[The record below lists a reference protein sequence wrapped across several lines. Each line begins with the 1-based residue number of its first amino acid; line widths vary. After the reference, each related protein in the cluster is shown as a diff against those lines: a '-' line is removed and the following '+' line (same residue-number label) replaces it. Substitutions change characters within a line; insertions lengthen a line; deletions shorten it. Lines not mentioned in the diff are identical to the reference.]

1 MAVASMS
8 PIDQFRKQ
16 LDDYKVMPAYEGGRE
31 YIRSSQL
38 MKWMG
43 SGTITEDGRAYTN
56 AERLLWSVY
65 GKRQSFP
72 PISHSK
78 ICDNGSDRCVV
89 VFSILLEI
97 NLGHMIDQVQK
108 QDIVDQYI
116 PMSLGSLKEKFQTID
131 KARGIEYAERFDKA
145 QWKFRPLTLR
155 WDMDKDVPEQRII
168 PIVRKQEIGRGG
180 QARVYSIVVQEDYV
194 NQQLRDN
201 LPKDEHTRFDDEHF
215 GWCYQFALK
224 TFEEGNNSRNLAY
237 FNDEKSA
244 FDALKYNKGMIKY
257 LGSFGHKEL
266 RKAQK
271 QNGEDTEKIVILKHI
286 LLEYGRF
293 DLMKIFM
300 YRLPPVMPDEM
311 QDFWTRLIEI
321 ADGLKGIHK
330 IKTRNGEYAGW
341 HNDIK
346 PGNIIV
352 VDNEYKLA
360 DPGFAKFQKRLE
372 SDRDSIPEI
381 IQDGLT
387 QSYAAPECFAR
398 NRNARAKVPQSVDI
412 WSVGCVLSM
421 AVTWIVLGSQ
431 GVYQFKML
439 RQKAVDRILEF
450 APKDPQQRTIDPGDF
465 FHNGIE
471 ILPEVK
477 QWHKYLRSVARN
489 TDHIT
494 KNMLDFIE
502 QFLLIPTGGN
512 TERIPAEGLYT
523 GLQEVLRKSRAEDTM
538 LHMDDLFDMLRDIDQ
553 EAPSTPF
560 EVQAQQQT
568 NLNAMSQ
575 RPRVKPKI
583 DNLEVPDFLK
593 TASRYESLTKIA
605 GARSPKITPTV
616 PALAHPTEVYSTRPP
631 KGPQAVNGD
640 SYFPALTAS
649 AQGPSTHTGNVL
661 PGPYFPPPPAMPQT
675 PRRATTF
682 NTHRKQNETSPE
694 PQNVLQARE
703 EFRDSAWYRKPT
715 DDVLKAY
722 FDNRDIV
729 FLVDNASSMAPYWDE
744 ATFLLETLVMKAKP
758 FDKDGMD
765 LFFTLSSTSI
775 KGSKD
780 ESKFRSKMQ
789 ATRPRDGSNMITD
802 MVRPIETVFS
812 TYFKELEK
820 SKRKGTKPKE
830 ELTLIILTDGI
841 WAGMETS
848 DEVYKYILKLLKDLE
863 KRKILG
869 YKKRPVSIEF
879 VQFSDNAD
887 ATERLRAL
895 DDDIEYNGFVDIID
909 HERFTVSGDVRKM
922 LLGSFVPL
930 MDRLDNNINPESP
943 PLRSDTVSTTASA
956 SNGTNRHS
964 MPPNMY
970 GSYNAIAQHLQPI
983 AELDTSSQN
992 RTQTNSTGSSGS
1004 SFTTSLPQPKTN
1016 KFSFMR

>member
-1 MAVASMS
+1 
-8 PIDQFRKQ
+8 
-16 LDDYKVMPAYEGGRE
+16 
-31 YIRSSQL
+31 
-38 MKWMG
+38 
-43 SGTITEDGRAYTN
+43 
-56 AERLLWSVY
+56 
-65 GKRQSFP
+65 
-72 PISHSK
+72 
-78 ICDNGSDRCVV
+78 
-89 VFSILLEI
+89 
-97 NLGHMIDQVQK
+97 
-108 QDIVDQYI
+108 
-116 PMSLGSLKEKFQTID
+116 
-131 KARGIEYAERFDKA
+131 
-145 QWKFRPLTLR
+145 
-155 WDMDKDVPEQRII
+155 
-168 PIVRKQEIGRGG
+168 
-180 QARVYSIVVQEDYV
+180 
-194 NQQLRDN
+194 
-201 LPKDEHTRFDDEHF
+201 
-215 GWCYQFALK
+215 
-224 TFEEGNNSRNLAY
+224 
-237 FNDEKSA
+237 
-244 FDALKYNKGMIKY
+244 MIKY

-631 KGPQAVNGD
+631 KGPQA
-640 SYFPALTAS
+640 
-649 AQGPSTHTGNVL
+649 
-661 PGPYFPPPPAMPQT
+661 
-675 PRRATTF
+675 
-682 NTHRKQNETSPE
+682 
-694 PQNVLQARE
+694 
-703 EFRDSAWYRKPT
+703 
-715 DDVLKAY
+715 
-722 FDNRDIV
+722 
-729 FLVDNASSMAPYWDE
+729 

-895 DDDIEYNGFVDIID
+895 DDDIEYNGFVYVTRGTSIAFLTFQQRHHRPRKIHSQRRRAQNAPWQLRPAHGPPGQQHQPRVPTSAIRYCEHDRIRIQW
-909 HERFTVSGDVRKM
+909 HE
-922 LLGSFVPL
+922 
-930 MDRLDNNINPESP
+930 
-943 PLRSDTVSTTASA
+943 
-956 SNGTNRHS
+956 
-964 MPPNMY
+964 
-970 GSYNAIAQHLQPI
+970 
-983 AELDTSSQN
+983 
-992 RTQTNSTGSSGS
+992 
-1004 SFTTSLPQPKTN
+1004 
-1016 KFSFMR
+1016 